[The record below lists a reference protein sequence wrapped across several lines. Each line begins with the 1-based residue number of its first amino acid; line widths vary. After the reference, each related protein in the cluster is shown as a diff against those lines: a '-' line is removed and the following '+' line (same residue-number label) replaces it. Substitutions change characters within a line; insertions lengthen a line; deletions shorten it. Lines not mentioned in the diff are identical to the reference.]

1 MKKKLKSN
9 CFSLKNIL
17 TLFQIQVYSIYI
29 LYIKYNY
36 NNTNK
41 WIYSFVTQVQC
52 FYTYNIE
59 LLIVCFPWITSENKY
74 INEYNILFLL
84 NYLEINC
91 LIY

>member
-1 MKKKLKSN
+1 MFLIKKYINLI
-9 CFSLKNIL
+9 LNISS
-17 TLFQIQVYSIYI
+17 YSTYI

-41 WIYSFVTQVQC
+41 WIYLFVTQVQC

-59 LLIVCFPWITSENKY
+59 LLIVYLSWIT
-74 INEYNILFLL
+74 NENILPLL

-91 LIY
+91 LINYILKWT

>member
-1 MKKKLKSN
+1 MFFIKKHINLISN
-9 CFSLKNIL
+9 TSL
-17 TLFQIQVYSIYI
+17 YSIYI